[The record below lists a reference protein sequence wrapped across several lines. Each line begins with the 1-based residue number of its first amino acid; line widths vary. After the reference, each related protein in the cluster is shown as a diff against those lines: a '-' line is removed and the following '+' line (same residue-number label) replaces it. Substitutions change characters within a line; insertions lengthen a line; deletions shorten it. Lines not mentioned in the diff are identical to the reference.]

1 MGENKEKDV
10 TDLLLNK
17 LKDFAIL
24 IVTTIIDCLE
34 ESFNCMTY
42 VGGKNLKWVLL
53 IVFSFIPVTIL
64 LTILKLNT
72 FIPWQDATIA
82 FIVMLLI
89 YGINNITRD
98 SVEKSMF
105 KVKGA
110 MNSIKERRHVK
121 DAGQ

>member
-1 MGENKEKDV
+1 
-10 TDLLLNK
+10 
-17 LKDFAIL
+17 
-24 IVTTIIDCLE
+24 
-34 ESFNCMTY
+34 MTY

-64 LTILKLNT
+64 LTILRLNT
-72 FIPWQDATIA
+72 FMPWQDATIA

-105 KVKGA
+105 KVKGV